1 MIDAVGIRPFPNYRP
16 SLEQFNPH
24 CISTKK
30 SPKNHL
36 VFSSFG
42 KKHPHI
48 ATLVRA
54 TIVLGLFVVIC
65 LPGVALA
72 RSQGMKFSRTP
83 EVVQAN
89 NSQTMALLEGHLNIN
104 SVSTSSP
111 QLAIVDGSALSP
123 EGEQGVEFV
132 DTGKSG
138 TGQISVYI
146 VRSGDTLPEIAKMFG
161 VSANT
166 IAWANDIKGSTI
178 KEGQELV
185 ILPISGVRHTVKKG
199 DTLASIA
206 SKYKADLQDILA
218 FNDVSASDTL
228 SPGDVI
234 IVPDGEITSTA
245 QSSSKATVKSSSGSS
260 SSSGYYIR
268 PIKGGRKSQGV
279 HGHNGVDLA
288 NSVGTPVIAAASG
301 KVIVSKTSG
310 YNGGYG
316 TYIVVSHANGTQTLY
331 AHLSSDK
338 VSVGQSVKQG
348 QVIGAIGMTGKT
360 TGPHLHFEVRGATNP
375 F

>member
-1 MIDAVGIRPFPNYRP
+1 
-16 SLEQFNPH
+16 
-24 CISTKK
+24 
-30 SPKNHL
+30 
-36 VFSSFG
+36 
-42 KKHPHI
+42 
-48 ATLVRA
+48 
-54 TIVLGLFVVIC
+54 
-65 LPGVALA
+65 
-72 RSQGMKFSRTP
+72 
-83 EVVQAN
+83 
-89 NSQTMALLEGHLNIN
+89 MALLESHLN
-104 SVSTSSP
+104 TYKTPDSSAH
-111 QLAIVDGSALSP
+111 LAIVDGSALSP
-123 EGEQGVEFV
+123 MGEGVEFV

-146 VRSGDTLPEIAKMFG
+146 VRKGDTLPEIAQMFG
-161 VSANT
+161 VSSNT

-206 SKYKADLQDILA
+206 SKYKADMQDILA
-218 FNDVSASDTL
+218 FNDVSANSIL

-245 QSSSKATVKSSSGSS
+245 SASTKSSTKSTVKSSGSS
-260 SSSGYYIR
+260 SSSSGYFIR
-268 PIKGGRKSQGV
+268 PIKGGRKSQGI

-288 NSVGTPVIAAASG
+288 NAVGTPVMAAASG
-301 KVIVSKTSG
+301 KVIVSRTSG

-316 TYIVVSHANGTQTLY
+316 SYIVVSHANGTQTLY

-338 VSVGQSVKQG
+338 VSVGQTVSQG

-360 TGPHLHFEVRGATNP
+360 TGPHLHFEVRGGTNP